1 MAIKHDREEVEM
13 TRKRIPLT
21 RILNGR
27 EFSDMLDEMKK
38 FRAQFAEEEFLYK
51 ANVYIHFS
59 HREAMAIVRRPETD
73 KEYSKRMALLKEQE
87 LAKLERKR
95 IREEKAA
102 IRAEA
107 KRLEAE
113 AYAEQT
119 RLLEIENLKATAR
132 KLGLSAADFVSL
144 GN

>member
-1 MAIKHDREEVEM
+1 MAIKRERGEVEM
-13 TRKRIPLT
+13 AKRRIPLT

-27 EFSDMLDEMKK
+27 EFNDMLEEMKK

-51 ANVYIHFS
+51 AKVYIQYS
-59 HREAMAIVRRPETD
+59 HGGATAIVRRPETD
-73 KEYSKRMALLKEQE
+73 KEYNDRLEILRQNEFE
-87 LAKLERKR
+87 RLERKR

-113 AYAEQT
+113 SYAEQT
-119 RLLEIENLKATAR
+119 RLLEIENLKVTAR
-132 KLGLSAADFVSL
+132 KLGLSAADFASL